1 MRSLPALVDHYLT
14 EWGSSRWG
22 GAYHSLV
29 ELGPQILPEL
39 EARFADSPSPAFR
52 AELAQ
57 IGRQL
62 RSEDALALF
71 RMALQDEAPVVWK
84 EALDGLVALAS
95 TAAIQLLEQAL
106 EDPPAPADFSEWQA
120 WIGEA
125 LEQARLAH
133 RARDGVA

>member
-39 EARFADSPSPAFR
+39 EERFAQSGRAAFR
-52 AELAQ
+52 AELVQ

-62 RSEDALALF
+62 RSEAALPLF
-71 RMALQDEAPVVWK
+71 RMALEDDAAIVWK

-95 TAAIQLLEQAL
+95 AGAIEILQAAL
-106 EDPPAPADFSEWQA
+106 DSPPPSSDASEWQA
-120 WIGEA
+120 WVGEA
-125 LEQARLAH
+125 IDQARLAQQ
-133 RARDGVA
+133 ARDGVA